1 MLIESFRCTCDGCG
15 KEFVITEPTKKRTF
29 MKKWNAFM
37 NSHVWRCEMNAKVAA
52 EKVKAQAV
60 VTAALAKAGE

>member
-1 MLIESFRCTCDGCG
+1 MLIESFRCTCSGCG

-37 NSHVWRCEMNAKVAA
+37 NSHVWRCEMNAKVA
-52 EKVKAQAV
+52 EELNKAKETV
-60 VTAALAKAGE
+60 SAALAKAGE